1 MNVGMYQAAAALSA
15 NDRWQEQIAEN
26 LTSSSIPGFKK
37 QEVSFAAVQAGLLP
51 TSGAGQIQG
60 AGHFILPKSSSRAN
74 LSPGEMR
81 YTGGAMDLAIDG
93 RAFFEVQLPN
103 GGLAYTRNGGFQVSA
118 LGQLVTQQGNVVM
131 GEDGPIQIEL
141 ENGEPVSISSTG
153 EVSQGGDIK
162 GQLRLIEFGDENRL
176 TQLNGALFAANDPA
190 ANASP
195 AVASTVRQGW
205 LEGSN
210 ASVVLEMA
218 NLLTAMRTFEAN
230 QRVIQ
235 LQDDRMNKAINALEQ
250 G

>member
-37 QEVSFAAVQAGLLP
+37 QEVSFAAIQAGMLP
-51 TSGAGQIQG
+51 ATGVGQAAGSS
-60 AGHFILPKSSSRAN
+60 HYILPKSSSRPN

-81 YTGGAMDLAIDG
+81 YTGGVTDVAIDG
-93 RAFFEVQLPN
+93 RAFFEVQLAN
-103 GGLAYTRNGGFQVSA
+103 GSPAYTRNGGFQVSA
-118 LGQLVTQQGNVVM
+118 QGQLVTQQGNVVM
-131 GEDGPIQIEL
+131 GEGGPIQIEL
-141 ENGEPVSISSTG
+141 ENGLPIAISPTG

-162 GQLRLIEFGDENRL
+162 GKIKMVEFGDETRL
-176 TQLNGALFAANDPA
+176 TQLNGALFSANDPA
-190 ANASP
+190 VNATP
-195 AVASTVRQGW
+195 ATASTVRQGW

-218 NLLTAMRTFEAN
+218 HLLTAMRTFEAN

-235 LQDDRMNKAINALEQ
+235 LQDDRMNKAINALEP

>member
-37 QEVSFAAVQAGLLP
+37 QEVSFSAIQAGLLP
-51 TSGAGQIQG
+51 AKTAGQA
-60 AGHFILPKSSSRAN
+60 AGSTHFVLPRAASRAN
-74 LSPGEMR
+74 LAAGEMR
-81 YTGGAMDLAIDG
+81 YTGGTTDVAIDG

-103 GGLAYTRNGGFQVSA
+103 GGQAFTRNGGFQVSA
-118 LGQLVTQQGNVVM
+118 QGQLVTQQGNVVM
-131 GEDGPIQIEL
+131 GEAGPIQIEL
-141 ENGEPVSISSTG
+141 ENGLPIAISPTG
-153 EVSQGGDIK
+153 EVSQGGDLK
-162 GQLRLIEFGDENRL
+162 GKLKLTEFGDETRL

-190 ANASP
+190 VNAVP
-195 AVASTVRQGW
+195 ATASTVRQGW

-218 NLLTAMRTFEAN
+218 HLLTAMRTFEAN